1 MLSKKP
7 IRTYQRKPTKKPF
20 MNSLTSAAS
29 SEKYFVENIRFK
41 NELFNDSLNYDPF
54 ETTFDRLAK
63 DVV

>member
-20 MNSLTSAAS
+20 INSSAVS
-29 SEKYFVENIRFK
+29 SDFVGNSRFR

-63 DVV
+63 EVV